1 MARDMRSE
9 VSSFHVPAEPNLR
22 SDTYFIA
29 MAVCLCE
36 YCGRSTRLLALA
48 LPAGHETLDVDADV
62 VRRDAADVWRRA
74 DALAF
79 VFQVEAL
86 SASVQ
91 RRLRAFSS
99 HYRREVDELGDR
111 WVNHCEHCGAVQSD
125 DALYCEPGGAF
136 MPGSA
141 AQATAVELLECR
153 EAFDAVAG
161 GYSFEVEHFE
171 FMRRL

>member
-1 MARDMRSE
+1 MSLVQFA
-9 VSSFHVPAEPNLR
+9 VEPNLR

-29 MAVCLCE
+29 LGQGLCE
-36 YCGRSTRLLALA
+36 YCGRATRLLALA
-48 LPAGHETLDVDADV
+48 LPAGHETLDADADV
-62 VRRDAADVWRRA
+62 PLQDAADVWRRA

-79 VFQVEAL
+79 VFEVEAV
-86 SASVQ
+86 SASVE

-99 HYRREVDELGDR
+99 HYRREVGELGER
-111 WVNHCEHCGAVQSD
+111 WLNHCEHCGAVQSD

-141 AQATAVELLECR
+141 AQATAVELL
-153 EAFDAVAG
+153 AVVG
-161 GYSFEVEHFE
+161 GYSFEADHFE